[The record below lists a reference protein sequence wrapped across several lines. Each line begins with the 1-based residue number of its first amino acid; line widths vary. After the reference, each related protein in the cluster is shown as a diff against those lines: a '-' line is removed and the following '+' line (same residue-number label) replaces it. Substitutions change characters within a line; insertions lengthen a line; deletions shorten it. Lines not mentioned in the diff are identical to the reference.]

1 MARTTVKT
9 TIASAEPTRADLPR
23 RWEPRLSP
31 PPLSFEQLVA
41 EHQQRVAGL
50 CYRLLGWQGEVED
63 VVQEVFLAVCEG
75 LPHYRG
81 ESQVS
86 TWITRIAINT
96 CRNHMRKRLPFLR
109 RLVPLGST
117 HDTAPTGPA
126 DRGLLSQE
134 QFERVRASVRR
145 LPRKYREVIVLRYLE
160 ELPISEIA
168 AVLELSR
175 NAVEVRLNRARKLL
189 REHLATLLEG

>member
-1 MARTTVKT
+1 MARTTVRT
-9 TIASAEPTRADLPR
+9 TTASAELARADQPLR
-23 RWEPRLSP
+23 REPRLSP

-63 VVQEVFLAVCEG
+63 VVQDVFLSVCEA
-75 LPHYRG
+75 LPDYRG

-86 TWITRIAINT
+86 TWITRIAINA
-96 CRNHMRKRLPFLR
+96 CRNHIRKRLRFLR
-109 RLVPLGST
+109 RLVPLAPT
-117 HDTAPTGPA
+117 HDTAPTAAA
-126 DRGLLSQE
+126 DRGLMSQE
-134 QFERVRASVRR
+134 QFEHVRASVGR

-160 ELPISEIA
+160 ELPVSEIA

-189 REHLATLLEG
+189 REYLASLLEG